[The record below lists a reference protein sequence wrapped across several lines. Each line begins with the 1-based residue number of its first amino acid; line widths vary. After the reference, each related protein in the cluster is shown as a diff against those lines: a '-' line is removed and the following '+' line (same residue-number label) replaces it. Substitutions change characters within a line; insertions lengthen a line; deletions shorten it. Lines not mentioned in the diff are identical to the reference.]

1 MILITGASG
10 QLGTAYRRNLGDSAR
25 FLDRSQLDVSGGMV
39 DSTIRRLKP
48 SVVINCA
55 AYTAVDRA
63 EAEETL
69 ASAVNGAAVG
79 TMAKACAEVGARF
92 VTYSTDYVFD
102 GTKSSAYVESDTTA
116 PINAYGRSKRL
127 GERLALEANV
137 ESLVVRT
144 SWLMSGTH
152 RNFAAVMLDLI
163 LKGEVT
169 VVADQR
175 GRPTLAA
182 DLVTGT
188 LNALEAGATGVL
200 HMANSGATT
209 WYELAQTVASMAGLD
224 PGRVLPCSSEE
235 YPTAAA
241 RPLNSVL
248 DSERLDEWGLSP
260 LPDFHVALEDAVHEI
275 QSS

>member
-39 DSTIRRLKP
+39 DSTIRGLKP

-92 VTYSTDYVFD
+92 VTYSTDYVFN
-102 GTKSSAYVESDTTA
+102 GTKSSAYVESDATA
-116 PINAYGRSKRL
+116 PINAYGRSKLL
-127 GERLALEANV
+127 GERLALEANA
-137 ESLVVRT
+137 ESLIVRT

-163 LKGEVT
+163 LKGEVP
-169 VVADQR
+169 VVADQH
-175 GRPTLAA
+175 GRPTLVA

-188 LNALEAGATGVL
+188 LSALHAGATGVI

-224 PGRVLPCSSEE
+224 PGRVLPCSSED

-260 LPDFHVALEDAVHEI
+260 LPDFHVALEDAVHEL